1 MGFASAFPISR
12 PLSCFLLPGRLAPA
26 PSPAPRASGRLRAP
40 AVPGPEQSDRPG
52 SAGEEGRVRGPRLA
66 WAWPGPDRGSDP
78 RFSRRSLRGRGAVVH
93 EPQGHTPSLRER
105 VTLAHAHYPP
115 HARPRTR
122 QTHKPSGGRSQCQRR
137 LSPSRRAP
145 PPPLSTG
152 SGKRPAWSPRQAQC
166 QPRAQP
172 PGVQYLCPDRGAGL
186 QGPERWLH
194 DEPRG
199 QPRAPGGAQAARLRP
214 SARKAEATLHQGNGA
229 CGA

>member
-1 MGFASAFPISR
+1 MLSAHWAPR
-12 PLSCFLLPGRLAPA
+12 SCAL
-26 PSPAPRASGRLRAP
+26 PSPPCFRSP
-40 AVPGPEQSDRPG
+40 PG
-52 SAGEEGRVRGPRLA
+52 ARGPRSGA
-66 WAWPGPDRGSDP
+66 ERQARE
-78 RFSRRSLRGRGAVVH
+78 RRGAGPRARSAPGLGLARARPRVRPEVLTEKPQGPRSVVH

-105 VTLAHAHYPP
+105 VTLAHAHHPP

-152 SGKRPAWSPRQAQC
+152 SGERPAWSPRQAQC

-199 QPRAPGGAQAARLRP
+199 QPRAPGGAQAAHLRP
-214 SARKAEATLHQGNGA
+214 WARKAEATLHQGNGA